1 MCETA
6 LPMEAVIA
14 PPPRPKLT
22 AGFVWIIIFKY
33 IKCAAFLLIGITALR
48 IAHLERGSEP
58 LQIARFFGVDEGRVS
73 VRYIASVIAAF
84 TPGQVRAIGLASILV
99 GLIFAAEGTCLLLR
113 LWWAPYFTIVLT
125 AIGIP
130 VEIVEIVKRPLSAR
144 RYALLAINAA
154 ILVYLW
160 KRRNDFRTK
169 AS

>member
-1 MCETA
+1 
-6 LPMEAVIA
+6 MEAIA
-14 PPPRPKLT
+14 PDSPRPKLT
-22 AGFVWIIIFKY
+22 AGFLWIILFKY
-33 IKCAAFLLIGITALR
+33 VKCAAFLLIGITALR

-73 VRYIASVIAAF
+73 VRYIASAIAAF

-99 GLIFAAEGTCLLLR
+99 GLIFGAEGTCLLLR

-130 VEIVEIVKRPLSAR
+130 VELVEIVKRPLSAR

-169 AS
+169 AG

>member
-1 MCETA
+1 
-6 LPMEAVIA
+6 MEDLAA
-14 PPPRPKLT
+14 PPPPRPKLT
-22 AGFVWIIIFKY
+22 AGFVWIIAFKY
-33 IKCAAFLLIGITALR
+33 VKCAAFLLIGIVALR

-58 LQIARFFGVDEGRVS
+58 LQIARFFGVEEGRVS

-84 TPGQVRAIGLASILV
+84 TPGQVRAIGLASISV
-99 GLIFAAEGTCLLLR
+99 GLVFGAEGTCLLLR

-130 VEIVEIVKRPLSAR
+130 VELVEIVKRPWSAR

-160 KRRNDFRTK
+160 KRRNDFKTK

>member
-1 MCETA
+1 MCETPR
-6 LPMEAVIA
+6 PMEALAA

-22 AGFVWIIIFKY
+22 AGFVWIIAFKY
-33 IKCAAFLLIGITALR
+33 VKCAAFLLIGITALR

-58 LQIARFFGVDEGRVS
+58 MQIARFFGVDEGRVS
-73 VRYIASVIAAF
+73 VRYIASLISAF
-84 TPGQVRAIGLASILV
+84 TPGQVRAIGLAAIFV
-99 GLIFAAEGTCLLLR
+99 GLVFGAEGTCLLLR

-130 VEIVEIVKRPLSAR
+130 VELVEIVKRPWSAR